1 MIIPASEEGQYS
13 PHFLGQTSMITTT
26 KIPKKTV
33 GSDTGKPNFKYENS
47 FSKAL
52 EPTEVVPKKL
62 SICPNAI
69 NNRNPTCK
77 TSNNTCWNK

>member
-13 PHFLGQTSMITTT
+13 PHFLGQISMITTT

-62 SICPNAI
+62 SICPCD

>member
-1 MIIPASEEGQYS
+1 
-13 PHFLGQTSMITTT
+13 MITTT

-69 NNRNPTCK
+69 IIAIPLVNPVITLVGIK
-77 TSNNTCWNK
+77 KQFFQI